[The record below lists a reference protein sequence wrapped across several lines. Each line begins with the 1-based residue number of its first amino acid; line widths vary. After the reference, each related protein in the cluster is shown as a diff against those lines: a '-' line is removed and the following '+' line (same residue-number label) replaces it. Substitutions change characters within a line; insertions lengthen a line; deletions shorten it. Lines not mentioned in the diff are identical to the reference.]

1 MNPIE
6 HLLYEHIEIMDQ
18 MTDLRAAAHDLSLR
32 GEAALPETLPMLRH
46 IGHMME
52 TQLALHARKEDE
64 ALFPAIEAALGD
76 DSPTIPMRQEHKDIH
91 AQGELMRQTLR
102 ELNEVQHPAI
112 EAGGARLKSLA
123 ASGGSAESLRATAEE
138 IMALLDAHFS
148 KEEQMLF
155 PMAENLLSEEA
166 LEEVGNKIELM
177 ISEK

>member
-18 MTDLRAAAHDLSLR
+18 MTDLRAAAHDLAAR

-52 TQLALHARKEDE
+52 TQLAMHAKKEDE
-64 ALFPAIEAALGD
+64 ALFPAIEAALGG

-112 EAGGARLKSLA
+112 EANGARLRSLA
-123 ASGGSAESLRATAEE
+123 ANGGSAESLRATAEE

-166 LEEVGNKIELM
+166 LEEVGEKIEEM

>member
-18 MTDLRAAAHDLSLR
+18 MTDLRAAARDLAAR
-32 GEAALPETLPMLRH
+32 GEAALPETLPMLRR

-64 ALFPAIEAALGD
+64 VLFPAIEAALGG

-112 EAGGARLKSLA
+112 ESGGARLRSLA

-138 IMALLDAHFS
+138 IIDLLDAHFS

-155 PMAENLLSEEA
+155 PMAENLLDEDT
-166 LEEVGNKIELM
+166 LNKIGDKMEMM

>member
-6 HLLYEHIEIMDQ
+6 HLLYEHVEIMDQ
-18 MTDLRAAAHDLSLR
+18 MTDLRAAANDLSLR

-64 ALFPAIEAALGD
+64 ALFPAIEAALGG
-76 DSPTIPMRQEHKDIH
+76 DSPTIPMRQEHRDIH

-102 ELNEVQHPAI
+102 EINEVQHPAI
-112 EAGGARLKSLA
+112 EAGSARLRSLA
-123 ASGGSAESLRATAEE
+123 ADGGSAASLRATAEE
-138 IMALLDAHFS
+138 IIDLLETHFS

-155 PMAENLLSEEA
+155 PMAENLLDAETLNA
-166 LEEVGNKIELM
+166 VGAKMEKM